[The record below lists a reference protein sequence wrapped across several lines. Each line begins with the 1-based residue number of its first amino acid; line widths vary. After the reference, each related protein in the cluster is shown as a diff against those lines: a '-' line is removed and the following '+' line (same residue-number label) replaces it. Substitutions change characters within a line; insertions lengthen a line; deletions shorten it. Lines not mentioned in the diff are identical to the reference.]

1 MKVSFELRRRAD
13 NKGPDEER
21 FNQLANSVEK
31 FTHCLLDP
39 LRSDQEKREQFGE
52 NILDDIVDDAIDLD
66 QKQFFTHPVVHDE
79 MTRKWHGRAE
89 CMKKTWR
96 GRDFKKSEIG
106 SWLKLLLFRFWC
118 IFDLVFSP
126 ILFSVFSLVKKR
138 SEQCERSQVANRDDR
153 HVTVAE
159 MYLIYLETPY
169 FKFVRDTLSYIVLVV
184 LHYALCLSPS
194 TIALSGLELAILV
207 FFIGRYLVEGKQIC
221 DILQRIKQRR
231 EKGDV
236 GAQSKWIRLKTLSIY
251 LSDCWN
257 RLDFVSLLVYLI
269 IFTLRLVIVVMSGSE
284 MNNRALAIAGYFYSF
299 NTLCLTLRVFG
310 YVMEHSRQIGPIQ
323 MALFSILA
331 DIRVI
336 FWQFA
341 AAILAFS
348 IAITKVYM
356 AEKSFIANGSDGNDI
371 WWTIITHLV
380 WTLLGASEET
390 EPVTSVDVPSVTL
403 ARLLYAT
410 FHIFGVI
417 LLFNMLIA
425 LLSNTYQRTQDNSLK
440 EWSIKRATVI
450 QTYDGYGPIPVPLN
464 IIYSFL
470 KLLVRGKE
478 KETAWAD
485 VDEGVR
491 IEGLLLT
498 CECMSCQD
506 DETCHGAR
514 HGKSF
519 SSEVPHFEVAILET
533 GEKRWLA
540 VGVVTEEYSTKCM
553 PGWKNGA
560 VGYHTDDGMIIRDNI
575 TMETKGPAM
584 ARRGDRIR
592 CTVMFENKREEDGKV
607 PVVFTLNGKKIIMIM
622 KEGDDQIFM
631 DADKPLYPCIS
642 MTDGCSV
649 LVKMCSREDLD
660 SKATAQSMEKRTT
673 EIKQQNESS
682 IARRLAKLEKGVED
696 VLAIL
701 KDILKKDPPKV

>member
-1 MKVSFELRRRAD
+1 
-13 NKGPDEER
+13 
-21 FNQLANSVEK
+21 
-31 FTHCLLDP
+31 
-39 LRSDQEKREQFGE
+39 
-52 NILDDIVDDAIDLD
+52 
-66 QKQFFTHPVVHDE
+66 
-79 MTRKWHGRAE
+79 
-89 CMKKTWR
+89 
-96 GRDFKKSEIG
+96 
-106 SWLKLLLFRFWC
+106 
-118 IFDLVFSP
+118 
-126 ILFSVFSLVKKR
+126 
-138 SEQCERSQVANRDDR
+138 
-153 HVTVAE
+153 

-194 TIALSGLELAILV
+194 TIAFSGLEWAILV
-207 FFIGRYLVEGKQIC
+207 FFIGRYLVEGKQIW

-231 EKGDV
+231 E

-269 IFTLRLVIVVMSGSE
+269 IFTLRLAIVVMSGSE

-299 NTLCLTLRVFG
+299 NTLRLTLRAFG
-310 YVMEHSRQIGPIQ
+310 YVMEHSRHIGPIQ
-323 MALFSILA
+323 IALFSILA
-331 DIRVI
+331 DIRII

-356 AEKSFIANGSDGNDI
+356 AEKSFIANGSDGNYI
-371 WWTIITHLV
+371 ICTNSGPSCWWTIITHLF

-440 EWSIKRATVI
+440 EWSIKRAIVI

-464 IIYSFL
+464 IMYSFL

-478 KETAWAD
+478 KEKAWAD
-485 VDEGVR
+485 VDEGVG

-519 SSEVPHFEVAILET
+519 SSEFPHFEVAILET
-533 GEKRWLA
+533 GEKRLLA
-540 VGVVTEEYSTKCM
+540 VGVVTEEYSTKYM
-553 PGWKNGA
+553 PGWKNGS

-575 TMETKGPAM
+575 RRETKGPAM

-592 CTVMFENKREEDGKV
+592 CTVMFENKRERDGKV
-607 PVVFTLNGKKIIMIM
+607 PVVFTLNGKKIIM
-622 KEGDDQIFM
+622 KEGEDQIFM

-660 SKATAQSMEKRTT
+660 SKATAQSMEKRMT
-673 EIKQQNESS
+673 EIKEQNESS
-682 IARRLAKLEKGVED
+682 IARLAKLEKGVED